1 MENQGQWRLVALAIW
16 LLPAALIFGI
26 IVADPLSRSV
36 TPIYHEAV
44 ENWWSLQPVYSG
56 SGGFNYLPPF
66 LPGFSLFASLSQEI
80 CEILWRS
87 AALAGLGF
95 GLWRCTR
102 LMTSA
107 PGDCYQLFALVS
119 VLSLPIG
126 LSAIRNGQ
134 SSAQLAA
141 CLVLAACFLH
151 RQRWWMAT
159 AWLSL
164 ALVCKPLALPAIGLA
179 AVAFP
184 GLWWRALL
192 GTLAVLMAPYLLAPA
207 GYVNEL
213 YAAFASN
220 LVDCFEPPGRTFAD
234 LNGILRVW
242 NVKLSGTPSLLV
254 RVAAGLAMAITIWFS
269 ARRATD
275 FRRVLLWLGF
285 SGSYIMLFT
294 PMNEANSYV
303 MLAPALGLWAG
314 WYVVHGKTRMVQTVA
329 LISLTIMLLA
339 DLIGLFLGK
348 PIRNEFDKFW
358 SPLMTLVFLG
368 ILAVEAKRTV
378 TGSRQPPAPAGLPSA
393 RSSTSLCR

>member
-1 MENQGQWRLVALAIW
+1 
-16 LLPAALIFGI
+16 
-26 IVADPLSRSV
+26 
-36 TPIYHEAV
+36 
-44 ENWWSLQPVYSG
+44 
-56 SGGFNYLPPF
+56 
-66 LPGFSLFASLSQEI
+66 
-80 CEILWRS
+80 
-87 AALAGLGF
+87 
-95 GLWRCTR
+95 
-102 LMTSA
+102 
-107 PGDCYQLFALVS
+107 
-119 VLSLPIG
+119 
-126 LSAIRNGQ
+126 
-134 SSAQLAA
+134 
-141 CLVLAACFLH
+141 
-151 RQRWWMAT
+151 MAT